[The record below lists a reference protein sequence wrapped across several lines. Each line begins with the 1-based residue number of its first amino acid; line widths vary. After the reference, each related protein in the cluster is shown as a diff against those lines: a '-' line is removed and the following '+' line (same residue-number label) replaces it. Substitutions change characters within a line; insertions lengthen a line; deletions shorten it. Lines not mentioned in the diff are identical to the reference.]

1 MPWSLLL
8 FRDLDSF
15 RADPLL
21 KVLTELLLSITLS
34 LSCLST
40 IYLVL
45 VKVWAPAMD
54 GLFSSVLCSL
64 ISHISEHS
72 IKNACEN
79 LTIICQQRK
88 YIFYIIVDSFCV
100 RKFCLIFMRKSTH
113 SLLPF
118 KSCLVNASPHFSCKG
133 YISLKE

>member
-8 FRDLDSF
+8 FGDLVSF
-15 RADPLL
+15 YADPLL
-21 KVLTELLLSITLS
+21 KVLTELLLSIRLL

-40 IYLVL
+40 IYSVL

-72 IKNACEN
+72 IKTAGEN

-88 YIFYIIVDSFCV
+88 YIFYVIVDSFSV
-100 RKFCLIFMRKSTH
+100 SEKV
-113 SLLPF
+113 LLDIYE
-118 KSCLVNASPHFSCKG
+118 KVYS
-133 YISLKE
+133 